1 MSSLL
6 IHEKIP
12 RFIMLTAIK
21 FDNQF
26 AIVTCEVCDACPN
39 RNLAAEMAV
48 LNLEKPE
55 LLPQLLL
62 RLSDIAAKFTREP
75 IGH

>member
-6 IHEKIP
+6 IPENILH
-12 RFIMLTAIK
+12 FIVLTAIK
-21 FDNQF
+21 LDNQP
-26 AIVTCEVCDACPN
+26 AIVTGEVRDVCPN
-39 RNLAAEMAV
+39 RNLAAEMAILV
-48 LNLEKPE
+48 LEKPE

-62 RLSDIAAKFTREP
+62 RLSDIAAKFTREL